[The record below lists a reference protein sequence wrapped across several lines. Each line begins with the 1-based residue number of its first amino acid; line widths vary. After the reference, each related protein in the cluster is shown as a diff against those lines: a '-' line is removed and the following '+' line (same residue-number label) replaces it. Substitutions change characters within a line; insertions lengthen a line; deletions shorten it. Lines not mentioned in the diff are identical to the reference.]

1 MSNSPALP
9 REWENIVAGYVDA
22 SLIPV
27 IVSLD
32 MDVDVDYLMLT
43 LLWGSGRLSDAHHH
57 SCRVAQVAACPGPVR
72 CPNFCVSRWASIRF
86 TSPQAS
92 GLGGEPDLEA
102 TLPSVGKVLEKGTI
116 VVPRDSEDSELHG
129 RY

>member
-1 MSNSPALP
+1 MLIIILVALHKSQL
-9 REWENIVAGYVDA
+9 AQAQLDA
-22 SLIPV
+22 LTSASSEPV
-27 IVSLD
+27 GV
-32 MDVDVDYLMLT
+32 
-43 LLWGSGRLSDAHHH
+43 
-57 SCRVAQVAACPGPVR
+57 
-72 CPNFCVSRWASIRF
+72 SIRF